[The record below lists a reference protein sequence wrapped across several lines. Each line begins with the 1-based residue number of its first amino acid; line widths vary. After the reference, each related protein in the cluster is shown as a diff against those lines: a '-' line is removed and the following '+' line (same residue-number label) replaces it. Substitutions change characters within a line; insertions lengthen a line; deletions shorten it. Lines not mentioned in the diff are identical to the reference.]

1 MVSGK
6 IQSIRLQAS
15 SCLNQIPVRD
25 FASFELITRGD
36 GNSKGQAVSIFY
48 GEHWFVHPYYLPSVK
63 KLLKEAFGCAKPK
76 IEGDTL
82 VSTWVFKRE
91 ADARTFDEQFSFV
104 NGQKLLKVAE
114 EGKLKRLLLPHGVR
128 DFLRALADPR
138 KEKYFKCYEAFMPHQ
153 KRLKGDDFFAKKLLE
168 ALETLENAEQSG
180 REQDLLSS
188 SACIQKLVIERE
200 LGLKAEQKKEKPSRE
215 ETEEQAEEQSE
226 EENEEEDRSV
236 ASEGGEEDAQHSAEE
251 GGETVLEEAI
261 QSSEGEE
268 EDAAA
273 LSRPVS
279 YHEKRQRQKI
289 KNHSVLS
296 KAKELCSQRCL
307 LKNSYGN
314 IIVNQGE
321 VCLIGAD
328 APPVSVAAEVV
339 KSLTVQDNDISASS
353 TGDLYNAELLQM
365 IAAGPSRRGG
375 ASSLHVWFNDQLS
388 IPVKDV
394 NASRRMSSSRSLQMT
409 RRTAQEELGRA
420 RTWLKASLLA
430 AATSFFE
437 EASVGKIST
446 AAWEQ
451 ERHVFVEL
459 LGHCLERRVTLES
472 CLDELPVASEIRL
485 WIEGA
490 RTLLPP
496 LCWVTSVRRQ
506 ARSHDPVAT
515 IRHPITQPIP
525 HLPLMVDPTRTG
537 AAIRIAAQFCDLS
550 GADFDG
556 DTKDLAVQKSTR
568 KRKLCND
575 HFSIARL
582 SYNALGKKVVKLTG
596 IAPLALRLFQQNGE
610 GCPQVYAL
618 AWQPREDRVLWK
630 GLLETTFSRALL
642 CDCFRG
648 MGTAIPSLLQP
659 LAASVFEERSFSVK
673 LLDSGEVFS
682 SLHEGVLGAVS
693 HDGYLPV
700 PCTDQAAHQASWI
713 KEQLMQNLDMFPYLK
728 GKSFSVMPHCN
739 PRPSALNGLTFSG
752 LLSLVHAFT
761 PSNFQRSDGK
771 LQVLHVPGLVH
782 EGLFQTYRRGFSTA
796 WHRMSAMLLKLWSSP
811 RTVRGEQ
818 ALKIEVQR
826 FSWRP
831 SSEELKCCLLSNALV
846 AEKLQFLQHAT
857 SEDALK
863 ALAAGHV
870 ADLESTGFHV
880 EAQMLWNYAFPN
892 SFGDS
897 SRSTSRELWEQ
908 RRLGHLWKLE
918 LEPCDA
924 SSDEGSSE
932 EASLRLRFVR
942 GVMTQEA
949 WIELER
955 AAPALVTRRY
965 FQKPSLPR
973 CQGGPAVKNWRRL
986 FLMLQSPV
994 RNTAD
999 VEETLEQLMG
1009 TYADEKDYCMV
1020 LINLETLGYKLGALL
1035 NQPAQTHMILEE
1047 DVYARTVNLA
1057 LEEARRDFPK
1067 IRMKAVSLYTY
1078 MCKTA
1083 IHKKQK

>member
-6 IQSIRLQAS
+6 IKSIRLQAS
-15 SCLNQIPVRD
+15 SPTACSDQIPVRD
-25 FASFELITRGD
+25 FASFELITKGD
-36 GNSKGQAVSIFY
+36 GSNKGQKARIFY
-48 GEHWFVHPYYLPSVK
+48 GEHWFVHPVFLPSVK
-63 KLLKEAFGCAKPK
+63 TLLREAFVRVKPK
-76 IEGDTL
+76 IDANTC

-91 ADARTFDEQFSFV
+91 AEARSFDEQFSFMD
-104 NGQKLLKVAE
+104 GQKLLRVTEA
-114 EGKLKRLLLPHGVR
+114 GKLKRLLLPHGIR
-128 DFLRALADPR
+128 DFLRNAADPR
-138 KEKYFKCYEAFMPHQ
+138 KENYFKCYEFFWPHQ
-153 KRLKGDDFFAKKLLE
+153 ECLKGDDFFAKKLFEALE
-168 ALETLENAEQSG
+168 ALEDAEQRGS
-180 REQDLLSS
+180 ETDLQVS
-188 SACIQKLVIERE
+188 SACIQKLVIERG
-200 LGLKAEQKKEKPSRE
+200 LGLKAEQKKEKHPQDE
-215 ETEEQAEEQSE
+215 HTEQEADAQ
-226 EENEEEDRSV
+226 NEEDNEDDASAV
-236 ASEGGEEDAQHSAEE
+236 SEGGADVQDIAEE
-251 GGETVLEEAI
+251 EEIVLQEAI

-268 EDAAA
+268 ENAAT
-273 LSRPVS
+273 SRPMS
-279 YHEKRQRQKI
+279 YHEKQQRQKI
-289 KNHSVLS
+289 KKHSVLS
-296 KAKELCSQRCL
+296 KAKDFCNQRCL

-321 VCLIGAD
+321 ACLIGAD
-328 APPVSVAAEVV
+328 APPVCVAAEVV

-353 TGDLYNAELLQM
+353 TGDLYNTELLKM

-375 ASSLHVWFNDQLS
+375 ASSLHVWFNKQLS

-394 NASRRMSSSRSLQMT
+394 NGSSRASSSRDVQ
-409 RRTAQEELGRA
+409 RRRGTAEEELGRA
-420 RTWLKASLLA
+420 RAWLKASLLSA
-430 AATSFFE
+430 AASFFE
-437 EASVGKIST
+437 EASVGKVSR
-446 AAWEQ
+446 AAWEK

-459 LGHCLERRVTLES
+459 LDHCLERRVTLES
-472 CLDELPVASEIRL
+472 CLEEQLPLASDIRR

-506 ARSHDPVAT
+506 ARSHDSAAA

-525 HLPLMVDPTRTG
+525 HFPLMVDATRTG

-556 DTKDLAVQKSTR
+556 DTKDLAVQKSER
-568 KRKLCND
+568 KRKLCTD

-596 IAPLALRLFQQNGE
+596 IAPLALRLFRQNGE
-610 GCPQVYAL
+610 GCPRVYDL

-630 GLLETTFSRALL
+630 GLLETTFSRALV

-648 MGTAIPSLLQP
+648 MGTAIPALLQP
-659 LAASVFEERSFSVK
+659 LAAPVFEERSFSVE

-682 SLHEGVLGAVS
+682 SLNVLEGVLGAVS

-700 PCTDQAAHQASWI
+700 PCAADHQASWI
-713 KEQLMQNLDMFPYLK
+713 KEQLMQNLDRFPYLK
-728 GKSFSVMPHCN
+728 DKRFSVTPHCN

-771 LQVLHVPGLVH
+771 LQVLHAPGLVH
-782 EGLFQTYRRGFSTA
+782 EGLFQTHRRGFPTA

-811 RTVRGEQ
+811 RTVRGEE

-831 SSEELKCCLLSNALV
+831 SCEELKCCLLSNAPV
-846 AEKLQFLQHAT
+846 AERLQFLQHAT
-857 SEDALK
+857 SEDALRG
-863 ALAAGHV
+863 LAAGHV
-870 ADLESTGFHV
+870 ADLEVEGFHV

-897 SRSTSRELWEQ
+897 SRSTPRELWER
-908 RRLGHLWKLE
+908 RRLGRLWKLK
-918 LEPCDA
+918 LEPCVT
-924 SSDEGSSE
+924 SSDEEPSE
-932 EASLRLRFVR
+932 EASLHLRFVR
-942 GVMTQEA
+942 GVMTQED

-994 RNTAD
+994 RILAD
-999 VEETLEQLMG
+999 VEDTLQQLMG

-1020 LINLETLGYKLGALL
+1020 LINLETLGYKLGTLL
-1035 NQPAQTHMILEE
+1035 NQPAQRHMILEE

-1057 LEEARRDFPK
+1057 LEEVRWDF
-1067 IRMKAVSLYTY
+1067 
-1078 MCKTA
+1078 
-1083 IHKKQK
+1083 QKGGGKSPYI